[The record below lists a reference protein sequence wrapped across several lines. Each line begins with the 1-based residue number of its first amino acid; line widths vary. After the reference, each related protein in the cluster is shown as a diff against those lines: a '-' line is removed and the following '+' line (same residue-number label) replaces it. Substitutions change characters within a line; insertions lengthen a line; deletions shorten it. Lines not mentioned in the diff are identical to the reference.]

1 MNSIS
6 MVLKLILISALAI
19 SAVGISWAEGED
31 VGIDAEE
38 DGVYGVGIENVS
50 WVDEW
55 VEISNLGES
64 AQDLTG
70 WTLKDEQNHTY
81 SFPEGFVLAAGG
93 RVLVHTGVGDDS
105 ATDLYMNLGTPIWNN
120 GGDLA
125 TLMDADGNVVSAFTK
140 PEGEEGEE

>member
-55 VEISNLGES
+55 VEISNLGEA

-70 WTLKDEQNHTY
+70 WTLRDEQNHTY
-81 SFPEGFVLAAGG
+81 TFPEGFVLMEGVS
-93 RVLVHTGVGDDS
+93 VLVHTGVGDDT
-105 ATDLYMNLGTPIWNN
+105 ATDLYMDLASPIWNN
-120 GGDLA
+120 GGDVA
-125 TLMDADGNVVSAFTK
+125 TLLDPDGNVISTFIS
-140 PEGEEGEE
+140 PEEEGEE